1 MIEAPRLEALAVRL
15 VRTSEAERRAMTV
28 LGSGRADIVVAG
40 AQVVLLLAR
49 RFRSRGLICSTRGLR
64 YALARMAV
72 DEGAEGPEGGRA
84 RGDD

>member
-1 MIEAPRLEALAVRL
+1 
-15 VRTSEAERRAMTV
+15 MTV

-72 DEGAEGPEGGRA
+72 DEGAEGPEGGGA
-84 RGDD
+84 PGEV